1 MTDIILGLDYSRR
14 KIGIATGQT
23 ITATASPLTTLFNEA
38 GQVNWIKLDE
48 IIKQWKPACLVVGL
62 PLNMDGSE
70 QATTVAARKFGQQ
83 LQKHYCLPVNFM
95 DERLSSREASFI
107 LGYDGI
113 TSPKRTFRYNN
124 SPGKKVKKNKRNGS
138 DIDSVAAQL
147 ILQSW
152 LNLNA

>member
-1 MTDIILGLDYSRR
+1 MKPDMADIILGLDYSRR
-14 KIGIATGQT
+14 KIGVATGQT
-23 ITATASPLTTLFNEA
+23 LTATASPLVTLLNEA
-38 GQVNWIKLDE
+38 GQVNWSKLDE
-48 IIKQWKPACLVVGL
+48 LIKQWKPVCLVVGL

-70 QATTVAARKFGQQ
+70 QATSIAARKFGQQ
-83 LQKHYCLPVNFM
+83 LQKRYSIAVDFM

-113 TSPKRTFRYNN
+113 TSPGRNN
-124 SPGKKVKKNKRNGS
+124 KPGKKIKKNKRNGN

-152 LNLNA
+152 LNEQ